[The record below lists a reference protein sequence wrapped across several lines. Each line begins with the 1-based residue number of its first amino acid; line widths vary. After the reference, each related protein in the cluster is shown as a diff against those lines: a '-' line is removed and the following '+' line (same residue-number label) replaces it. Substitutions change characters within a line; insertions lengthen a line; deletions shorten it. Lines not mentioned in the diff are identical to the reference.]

1 MAVLSCNLPFSLPI
15 NDILSH
21 LPTHE
26 SHARFLSFGLQKKPC
41 RLCRDKSLPRHS
53 LLRPIHDAKFRPH
66 GRLGIGCVCHV
77 EGAASTCQKFL
88 QILFLYLFRLYKRKL
103 TCLGQVGPPGY
114 DQPCKWEI
122 VVPCRTCPARNPCS
136 CFTSCCRPLQIIT
149 NQCHS
154 LNPVLLFQF
163 FWKSPL
169 FI

>member
-1 MAVLSCNLPFSLPI
+1 MQSALQPAHQWHPFASTYSWITRPVSLVWTAKEAVQVMSGQISTTTFI
-15 NDILSH
+15 VTSH
-21 LPTHE
+21 SWRKVYT
-26 SHARFLSFGLQKKPC
+26 AWT
-41 RLCRDKSLPRHS
+41 
-53 LLRPIHDAKFRPH
+53 
-66 GRLGIGCVCHV
+66 V

-88 QILFLYLFRLYKRKL
+88 QILFLYLFRFYKRKL